1 MKKIFAL
8 VISLTMVVAF
18 SGATFAAEEKKAA
31 EPAKAVAEKV
41 MEHKGVIT
49 AVDAKAN
56 TFTMKTEGGEITCG
70 VTADTKITSGGAAK
84 TLADVKV
91 ADNVECKC
99 VKMGDKFVSK
109 ALEVKAAEKK

>member
-31 EPAKAVAEKV
+31 EPAKAAEKV

-70 VTADTKITSGGAAK
+70 ITADTKITSGGAAK

-91 ADNVECKC
+91 GDNVECKC
-99 VKMGDKFVSK
+99 VKKGDKFVSK
-109 ALEVKAAEKK
+109 ALEIKAAVKK